1 MQLCHIISYQS
12 LFDFIFHVPPF
23 LIMPIFTIIFL
34 LTLVSA
40 VSIRVWLATRHI
52 RYVHTHR
59 NSVPE
64 NFSSQISL
72 DAHQK
77 AADYT
82 CAKTR
87 LNYANICLDTL
98 LLLILTLGG
107 GLNALNSFWSNW
119 FSAPLLQGMI
129 FILGTVLLMGLVEIP
144 INYYRT
150 FVIEKKF
157 GFNKMT
163 HSMFF
168 VDLIK
173 QGLLGILLGLPLLFG
188 ALWLMEKTGANWWLY
203 VWLMW
208 VGFNLIILSVYPTWI
223 APLFNKFTPLEDA
236 SLKARI
242 EQLMQK
248 CGFKSSGLFVMDGSR
263 RSSHGNAYF
272 TGFGKNKR
280 IVFFDTLLSHL
291 NPPEIEAVLAHE
303 LGHFKRNH
311 VIKRILLTFTMSL
324 VFLWLLG
331 YLMNQDWFY
340 QGLGVFSSNETL
352 ANISSHSTAM
362 ALLLFFLVMPTFTF
376 LFQPLSSLYSRKHE
390 FEADA
395 YAVEKASA
403 GDLIQALVKLYQDNA
418 ATLTPDPLHSAFY
431 DSHPPASVRIARLQ
445 NLAHN

>member
-1 MQLCHIISYQS
+1 MQ
-12 LFDFIFHVPPF
+12 
-23 LIMPIFTIIFL
+23 IFTVIFL
-34 LTLVSA
+34 FTLMCV

-64 NFSSQISL
+64 NFSSQVNL
-72 DAHQK
+72 DSHQK

-87 LNYANICLDTL
+87 LNYANIFLDTV

-107 GLNALNSFWSNW
+107 GLNALNAFWSNW
-119 FSAPLLQGMI
+119 FSDPLSHGMI
-129 FILGTVLLMGLVEIP
+129 LILGTVLLMGLVEIP

-163 HSMFF
+163 RTMFF
-168 VDLIK
+168 ADLFK
-173 QGLLGILLGLPLLFG
+173 QGLLGVLLGLPLLFG
-188 ALWLMEKTGANWWLY
+188 VLWLMEEMGVNWWLY

-208 VGFNLIILSVYPTWI
+208 VAFNLIILSIYPTWI
-223 APLFNKFTPLEDA
+223 APLFNKFKPLDDA

-291 NPPEIEAVLAHE
+291 NAPEIEAVLAHE
-303 LGHFKRNH
+303 LGHFKRHH
-311 VIKRILLTFTMSL
+311 VIKRILWTFAMSL

-331 YLMNQDWFY
+331 YLMKQDWFY
-340 QGLGVFSSNETL
+340 QGLGVFTSNEVLST
-352 ANISSHSTAM
+352 ISSPSTAM
-362 ALLLFFLVMPTFTF
+362 ALLLFLLVMPTFTF

-403 GDLIQALVKLYQDNA
+403 SDLIQALVKLYQDNA

>member
-340 QGLGVFSSNETL
+340 QGLGVFSSNEAL